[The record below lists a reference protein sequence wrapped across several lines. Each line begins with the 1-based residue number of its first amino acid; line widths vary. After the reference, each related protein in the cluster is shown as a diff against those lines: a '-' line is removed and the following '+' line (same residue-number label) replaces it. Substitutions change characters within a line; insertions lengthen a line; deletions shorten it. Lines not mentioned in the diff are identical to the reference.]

1 MILEC
6 VFMLCYKFVSFSFEH
21 LNILFDFLSHN
32 SCHIGLWMDLKP
44 ILVCLARARKK
55 TVHQIQNQ
63 ILIQGLHCTMLT
75 IEALFEHAKAKL
87 SFQKEKWR
95 PFFLFNRSLWEEVI
109 NSVFLA
115 SSLHSSVGPSSAL
128 SKSRRC
134 SFDNF
139 QSLCVLLC
147 AHLVISLQHLMFI
160 QSRTSFLPADCWP
173 TQFHKTLHRGNPNK
187 NEPRLRQEKK
197 IGSVL
202 KRTSHQAP
210 VAVWG
215 EWFPLP
221 RNFSFF
227 L

>member
-21 LNILFDFLSHN
+21 LNILSDFF
-32 SCHIGLWMDLKP
+32 CHIGLWMDLKP

-95 PFFLFNRSLWEEVI
+95 PFFLFNWRPWEELI

-128 SKSRRC
+128 LESRRC

-139 QSLCVLLC
+139 QSLDFVFCFVL
-147 AHLVISLQHLMFI
+147 I
-160 QSRTSFLPADCWP
+160 
-173 TQFHKTLHRGNPNK
+173 
-187 NEPRLRQEKK
+187 
-197 IGSVL
+197 
-202 KRTSHQAP
+202 
-210 VAVWG
+210 
-215 EWFPLP
+215 
-221 RNFSFF
+221 
-227 L
+227 

>member
-6 VFMLCYKFVSFSFEH
+6 VLMMCYKFASFF
-21 LNILFDFLSHN
+21 LNIWTFSPIFLSHN
-32 SCHIGLWMDLKP
+32 FCHISLGMDLKP

-75 IEALFEHAKAKL
+75 IEALFQHAKAKL

-95 PFFLFNRSLWEEVI
+95 PFFLFNWRPWEELI

-115 SSLHSSVGPSSAL
+115 SSLHSSVGPSSA
-128 SKSRRC
+128 
-134 SFDNF
+134 
-139 QSLCVLLC
+139 
-147 AHLVISLQHLMFI
+147 HLEILLQHLMFI

-187 NEPRLRQEKK
+187 KEPRLRQEKK

-202 KRTSHQAP
+202 KRTNHQAP
-210 VAVWG
+210 IAVGG